1 MSSNVIPKKP
11 VKFLTNKD
19 LLAEIHKS
27 KNSYSE
33 FTDPKYSNYDFIV
46 NDLAEATVERLE
58 QARQK
63 KLDDAIS
70 KRKKELVAQGIK
82 NPKTDITLED
92 IPIDG
97 IVIRLM
103 THSHIP
109 LNPAK
114 EGKAKSVSEAH
125 MRCNFPPF
133 QHFIYAN
140 EEFVCVGKSHQKNGE
155 FSTTHGK
162 MTNRLALMFIE
173 MVEKYG
179 HRGNWRGYTY
189 LDEMKSQAL
198 VQLSQVGLQFDESKQ
213 AIPNPFSYYTACLST
228 SFLRVLSLEKKNQN
242 IRDDLLIMHGAMP
255 SYTRQTDNEIEQRA
269 AANAAADASKV
280 PAAEQAQ
287 EPAKPVGKRARR
299 SAVKT

>member
-1 MSSNVIPKKP
+1 MSSSSPVKKP

-33 FTDPKYSNYDFIV
+33 FTEAKYSDYDFIV
-46 NDLAEATVERLE
+46 TDLADATPERLD

-63 KLDDAIS
+63 KLDDTIS
-70 KRKKELVAQGIK
+70 KRKKELVAQGVK
-82 NPKTDITLED
+82 NPKPSILIDD
-92 IPIDG
+92 IPING

-103 THSHIP
+103 THNHIP
-109 LNPAK
+109 INPDK
-114 EGKAKSVSEAH
+114 VGRAKSVSEAH

-133 QHFIYAN
+133 QHFIYSN
-140 EEFVCVGKSHQKNGE
+140 GEFVCVGKSHQKNGE
-155 FSTTHGK
+155 FCTTHGK

-213 AIPNPFSYYTACLST
+213 AVPNPFSYYTACLST

-255 SYTRQTDNEIEQRA
+255 SYTRQTDNELEQRA
-269 AANAAADASKV
+269 AVAATADKTASSEKPQETV
-280 PAAEQAQ
+280 APA
-287 EPAKPVGKRARR
+287 GKRKAKA
-299 SAVKT
+299 SAKT